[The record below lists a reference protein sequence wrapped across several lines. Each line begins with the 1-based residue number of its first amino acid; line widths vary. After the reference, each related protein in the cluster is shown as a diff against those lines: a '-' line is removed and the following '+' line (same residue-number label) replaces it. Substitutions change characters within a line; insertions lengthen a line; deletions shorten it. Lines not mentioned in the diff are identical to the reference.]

1 MTHTTTPPRLT
12 SLSHGGGCGCK
23 IAPAV
28 LREILQNTQGMAMP
42 PELLVGIETADDAAV
57 YQLNDE
63 QALIATTDFFMP
75 IVDDPYDFGRI
86 AATNAISDVYAMGGT
101 PIMALALVGMPVN
114 VLPPETIGKI
124 LDGGQN
130 VCREAGIPIAGGHTI
145 DSVEP
150 IYGLVALGL
159 VHPKRIKRNA
169 DSRIGDRLILGKP
182 LGVGVLSAALKKNAL
197 SPEGYAQM
205 IANTTQLN
213 TPGTALSALSGV
225 HAMTDVTGFGLAG
238 HALEMA
244 RGCQH
249 TVQLNMNQ
257 VPLLHGVRA
266 LAEQGMLTGAS
277 GRNWSAYGHEVE
289 LGNDCDA
296 IDQALLSDPQTSGG
310 LLVACSPDSVDE
322 VLAVFHQHGF
332 ASACEV
338 GQVTTTQTG
347 GAKLIVC

>member
-1 MTHTTTPPRLT
+1 
-12 SLSHGGGCGCK
+12 
-23 IAPAV
+23 
-28 LREILQNTQGMAMP
+28 
-42 PELLVGIETADDAAV
+42 
-57 YQLNDE
+57 
-63 QALIATTDFFMP
+63 
-75 IVDDPYDFGRI
+75 
-86 AATNAISDVYAMGGT
+86 
-101 PIMALALVGMPVN
+101 MALALVGMPIN

-124 LDGGQN
+124 LDGGQS

-150 IYGLVALGL
+150 IYGLVVLGL

-169 DSRIGDRLILGKP
+169 DARVGDRLILGKP

-205 IANTTQLN
+205 IANTTKLN
-213 TPGTALSALSGV
+213 TPGAALSALAGV

-244 RGCQH
+244 RGSHH
-249 TVQLNMNQ
+249 TVQLNMSQ
-257 VPLLHGVRA
+257 VPLLHGVRE

-277 GRNWSAYGHEVE
+277 GRNWSAYGSEIE
-289 LGNDCDA
+289 LAPERNA

-310 LLVACSPDSVDE
+310 LLVACAPESVAE

-332 ASACEV
+332 ADACEV
-338 GQVTTTQTG
+338 GEITAAAANGIKLQVR
-347 GAKLIVC
+347 